1 MKMAGKISQE
11 NSVLLL
17 ENAFVRE
24 RFDWQVWD
32 LRQMK
37 VSIALMQGIVENTEW
52 GDKIVSASNRL
63 KEALSELMKIAN
75 DKDATRVAAGHT
87 HVEQAL
93 SNLRSLVFGI

>member
-1 MKMAGKISQE
+1 MASKITQE

-17 ENAFVRE
+17 ENTFLRE
-24 RFDWQVWD
+24 RFDWQTWD

-37 VSIALMQGIVENTEW
+37 ISIALMQNISEKTDWGENTR
-52 GDKIVSASNRL
+52 VASSRL
-63 KEALSELMKIAN
+63 NDALRELMKIAN

-93 SNLRSLVFGI
+93 SELRALVFGL

>member
-1 MKMAGKISQE
+1 MADKITQE

-17 ENAFVRE
+17 QNAFLRE
-24 RFDWQVWD
+24 RFDWQTWD

-37 VSIALMQGIVENTEW
+37 ISVALMQNISEKTDWWENTLA
-52 GDKIVSASNRL
+52 ASRKLNDTL
-63 KEALSELMKIAN
+63 AELMKIID

-93 SNLRSLVFGI
+93 SELRALVFGL